1 MHTWHLLV
9 ELDNGTIQEFDTKNY
24 LKTVHEMAEKVAEGV
39 NYMIMEKDGTATI
52 IRASHIIR
60 ITVTEVM
67 PEPDSEPA

>member
-9 ELDNGTIQEFDTKNY
+9 ELDNGTIQEFDTKNH
-24 LKTVHEMAEKVAEGV
+24 LETTHKMAEKVAEGV
-39 NYMIMEKDGTATI
+39 NYMIMEKDSTATL

-60 ITVTEVM
+60 ITITEVI